1 MMVNVQHKTV
11 GGRKILVV
19 DDSNTQRVNLSR
31 VLENAKHQVIVAS
44 SGDEAVEMT
53 KQHHPDL
60 IFMDIIMDNGDGY
73 KATRAI
79 KRDPDIKSIPVVM
92 VSSKNNPVDKRW
104 AEKLGAKAYIEKPY
118 TGDQILAQLVQH

>member
-1 MMVNVQHKTV
+1 MVNVQQNTV
-11 GGRKILVV
+11 SGRKILVV

-31 VLENAKHQVIVAS
+31 ILENAKHQVIVAS
-44 SGDEAVEMT
+44 SGDEAVEMA
-53 KQHHPDL
+53 KQHHPDM

-73 KATRAI
+73 KATRSI

-104 AEKLGAKAYIEKPY
+104 AEKLGAKGYIEKPY